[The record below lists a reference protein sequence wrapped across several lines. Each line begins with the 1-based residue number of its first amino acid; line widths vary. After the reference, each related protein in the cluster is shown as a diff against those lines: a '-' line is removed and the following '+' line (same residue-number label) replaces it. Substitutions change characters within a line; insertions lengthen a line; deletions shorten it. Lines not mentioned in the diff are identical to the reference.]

1 MANKK
6 QDPKTNSNLKVYLSL
21 IELRQL
27 EISQSIFLL
36 KEQIKNNSLLKD
48 LENIEKSLST
58 MHTLYTM
65 GILDILSTEQEEINI
80 INDIPRGSN
89 TFQL

>member
-1 MANKK
+1 MPNRK

-36 KEQIKNNSLLKD
+36 KEQIKNDSLLKD
-48 LENIEKSLST
+48 LENIEKSLNT

-65 GILDILSTEQEEINI
+65 SILDILSTEQDRINI

-89 TFQL
+89 SFQL